1 MFFTITSVKLSR
13 FRLNLVDFFLK
24 YIFHKTVQTLLT
36 YGSGCYGIRV
46 VADDCLHLSIYNLRY
61 TCISDFQVSPDS
73 VKLVLGSGDNCL
85 HCFVE
90 NVFEKKS
97 TKFNL
102 NRPSFMNVMVKTFLL
117 CFLCPTV

>member
-1 MFFTITSVKLSR
+1 M
-13 FRLNLVDFFLK
+13 LVAF
-24 YIFHKTVQTLLT
+24 
-36 YGSGCYGIRV
+36 S
-46 VADDCLHLSIYNLRY
+46 LRY

-85 HCFVE
+85 RCFVE

-102 NRPSFMNVMVKTFLL
+102 NRLSFMNVMVKTFLMCFYARQCSLFAPSYKICSYEDTKWHANSKERSDGYL
-117 CFLCPTV
+117 CADYVHHIHYHYVRWACRPI